1 MKKIFLSLFIILII
15 FLFQDIKGQG
25 KDDYLNLNTYGDCVS
40 ENDGEYYI
48 KNITFKVEHTGIFS
62 KNKIN
67 KIKFR
72 ITIKDKSLTE
82 TLFSKIYEQNV
93 SLYPNDVDYITVYIN
108 RKFTQIISVDY
119 SIDVRVDYLPV
130 Y

>member
-25 KDDYLNLNTYGDCVS
+25 KDDYLNLVNYGNCIIEYEGD
-40 ENDGEYYI
+40 YYI
-48 KNITFKVEHTGIFS
+48 KNITFKVKHTGTFS

-72 ITIKDKSLTE
+72 ITVKDKSETE
-82 TLFSKIYEQNV
+82 TLLSKIYVQNV

-108 RKFTQIISVDY
+108 RTFTQIITCDYCALYIVDF
-119 SIDVRVDYLPV
+119 LPIN
-130 Y
+130 